1 MFTLH
6 VNFLVI
12 VAWGLNEN
20 KTKRYKREQI
30 FEGSIVLNAIQPR
43 RLSVAIGSFRF
54 NIVGVKILGYFKNP
68 LFEYKRLK

>member
-1 MFTLH
+1 M
-6 VNFLVI
+6 NFLVI

-30 FEGSIVLNAIQPR
+30 FEGAIVLNAIQLR
-43 RLSVAIGSFRF
+43 RLSVAISSFRS
-54 NIVGVKILGYFKNP
+54 NIVGVKVFGSFENP